1 MYTVVAIQMVPLV
14 TIVLIVRLDMYTVV
28 AIPMV
33 PLVKIVLIVR
43 LDMYTVVATQM
54 VPLVK
59 IVLIHAYIGIAMYT
73 EDCLP
78 HAFLVDNV

>member
-1 MYTVVAIQMVPLV
+1 MYTVVAI
-14 TIVLIVRLDMYTVV
+14 
-28 AIPMV
+28 
-33 PLVKIVLIVR
+33 
-43 LDMYTVVATQM
+43 QM